1 MLYCLILKSNWFAT
15 CIIQIQPRFLSSHQF
30 TMSESK
36 DQITVQA
43 SGVDRDIS
51 TSSLA
56 KDSQMGAQRSSSQAE
71 ASEHPVQPAD
81 LVDQKKGFFGY
92 FKTKEFYITVVLG

>member
-1 MLYCLILKSNWFAT
+1 
-15 CIIQIQPRFLSSHQF
+15 
-30 TMSESK
+30 MSESK

-43 SGVDRDIS
+43 SGVDHDIS
-51 TSSLA
+51 ASSSLA
-56 KDSQMGAQRSSSQAE
+56 KDSQTGAQRSSSQVE

-92 FKTKEFYITVVLG
+92 FKTKEFYITLVLG